1 MALDPET
8 GEPKPASLEKDP
20 DGNFVLR
27 MYDAAPHAFDPALEA
42 KRVITSISMW
52 RLGKWNRMTKKCSK
66 EEKKMHRITLFE
78 TDGWSALY
86 LDGVLVDQ
94 GHELRLVQILEHVLR
109 ATGVEYELEE
119 EWFEDEDM
127 EDYGTKFPE
136 TLG

>member
-1 MALDPET
+1 
-8 GEPKPASLEKDP
+8 
-20 DGNFVLR
+20 
-27 MYDAAPHAFDPALEA
+27 
-42 KRVITSISMW
+42 
-52 RLGKWNRMTKKCSK
+52 MTKKCSK
-66 EEKKMHRITLFE
+66 EEKKVHRITLFE

-136 TLG
+136 TLE